1 MKKLF
6 LLVAVAL
13 VVTLQCSF
21 ADDLKVPP
29 WRGVDGSTYHRWEFG
44 APDPAPVPDEW
55 YNPYSGGLPP
65 EIMIE
70 PGPGMGWLP
79 ELDGRF
85 GVWQLSGHI
94 DVDILNRP
102 EPLPWKIIQIQL
114 TWTPQPN
121 TGVPLVWETN
131 SGIVATVVDE
141 VVLGN
146 PTAWFHTTYRLLIS
160 PNPSWEHIQIG
171 GDIDVDELVIDTIC
185 IPEPGSMAL
194 IGIALLALLRKKK

>member
-1 MKKLF
+1 MRKLF
-6 LLVAVAL
+6 LFVVVAL
-13 VVTLQCSF
+13 IATQCSF
-21 ADDLKVPP
+21 ADDLKIPS
-29 WRGVDGSTYHRWEFG
+29 WRGDEGTTYHRWEFG
-44 APDPAPVPDEW
+44 TSDPSPVPEDGW

-79 ELDGRF
+79 DKDGRF

-102 EPLPWKIIQIQL
+102 EPLPFKIIQIQL
-114 TWTPQPN
+114 TWAPQPN
-121 TGVPLVWETN
+121 TGVPLVQEIN

-141 VVLGN
+141 VVIGN
-146 PTAWFHTTYRLLIS
+146 PTPWFHTTYRMIIE
-160 PNPSWEHIQIG
+160 PNPSWEHIQIS

-185 IPEPGSMAL
+185 IPEPGSLAL
-194 IGIALLALLRKKK
+194 IGLGLLVLMRRKK